1 MKNREELGERGS
13 MGMYKDVKKRI
24 LAGVLAALMVVST
37 LSIGS
42 NLFAEYSPDATG
54 TLVDGQYAQVSTAA
68 TDYQKLESATM
79 KVDMNNTQSVSY
91 TVSVYQNLTDA
102 SNPTSGELRYTSS
115 RLTIDGT
122 QESATPTDLQVDLK
136 GANIYLS
143 AGETYAVVYT
153 FDSVSDAIYYHTTV
167 TVGMRK
173 QA

>member
-42 NLFAEYSPDATG
+42 NLLAEYSATATEG
-54 TLVDGQYAQVSTAA
+54 LADGQYAQVSAA
-68 TDYQKLESATM
+68 TNDYQKLESATM

-115 RLTIDGT
+115 QLTIAGT
-122 QESATPTDLQVDLK
+122 HESTTPPELQVDLS
-136 GANIYLS
+136 GA
-143 AGETYAVVYT
+143 
-153 FDSVSDAIYYHTTV
+153 
-167 TVGMRK
+167 
-173 QA
+173 